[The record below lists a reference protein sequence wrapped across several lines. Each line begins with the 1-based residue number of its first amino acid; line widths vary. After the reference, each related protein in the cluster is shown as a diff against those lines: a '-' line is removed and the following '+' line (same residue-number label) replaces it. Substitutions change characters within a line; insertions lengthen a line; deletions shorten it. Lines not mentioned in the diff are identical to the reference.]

1 MSLKILFVVTGLYTK
16 TGTYEVVSNV
26 SKILLQKHEV
36 TLLTDTKSNMEIPF
50 TKIIKVNTKDFILPQ
65 YRFMP
70 DLKKLLHDGEFD
82 QYDIIH
88 IFEYPLYVTDYLTI
102 KKNQINAPII
112 ISLHG
117 TLHQFNK
124 FPFNLFKK
132 IHNLIMLNY
141 QNRID
146 LFLVS
151 SLSEKLGVL
160 SHKIP
165 EEKIKI
171 LPPAMKI
178 FSIEKHTSS
187 KQKIV
192 YIGRLAKTKNVEIL
206 IKSFSKIKT
215 TDVDLI
221 IAGPDFGMLKQ
232 LKKITKDLGLENQVF
247 FTGWLSEKEKMKL
260 LSETTIFVHPSLEDV
275 FLLSLLEAAAI
286 GIPCIAFDV
295 ESNSEILE
303 DGKTGIIVKDI
314 SIQGL
319 AEKLDLLL
327 NDRKLYEKISKNS
340 KLLLPVKFNWE
351 LTSNILENFYNDVI
365 KKT

>member
-1 MSLKILFVVTGLYTK
+1 MKILFIVTGLYTQ

-26 SKILLQKHEV
+26 SKILLQNHDV
-36 TLLTDTKSNMEIPF
+36 TLLTDTKSNIEIPF
-50 TKIIKVNTKDFILPQ
+50 TKIIKINTKDFFLPQ

-70 DLKKLLHDGEFD
+70 DLKKLLHDHEFD
-82 QYDIIH
+82 NYDIIH

-102 KKNQINAPII
+102 KKSQFNTPII

-124 FPFNLFKK
+124 FPFSLFKK
-132 IHNLIMLNY
+132 IHNFVMLKF
-141 QNRID
+141 QNKID

-151 SLSEKLGVL
+151 SLSEKRGVL
-160 SHKIP
+160 RHKIP

-178 FSIEKHTSS
+178 FPIVKHNSS
-187 KQKIV
+187 RKKIV

-206 IKSFSKIKT
+206 IKSFSKIQT
-215 TDVDLI
+215 PDVDLI
-221 IAGPDFGMLKQ
+221 IAGSDFGMLKQ
-232 LKKITKDLGLENQVF
+232 LKKITRDLQLQNRVF
-247 FTGWLSEKEKMKL
+247 FTGWISEKEKIKL

-275 FLLSLLEAAAI
+275 FLLSLLEAAAM
-286 GIPCIAFDV
+286 GIPCMAFDV

-303 DGKTGIIVKDI
+303 DEKTGIIVKDI
-314 SIQGL
+314 SSQGL

-327 NDRKLYEKISKNS
+327 NDSELYQKISRNAKF
-340 KLLLPVKFNWE
+340 LLPKKFNWV
-351 LTSNILENFYNDVI
+351 LTTKILEDFYYDI
-365 KKT
+365 LKS